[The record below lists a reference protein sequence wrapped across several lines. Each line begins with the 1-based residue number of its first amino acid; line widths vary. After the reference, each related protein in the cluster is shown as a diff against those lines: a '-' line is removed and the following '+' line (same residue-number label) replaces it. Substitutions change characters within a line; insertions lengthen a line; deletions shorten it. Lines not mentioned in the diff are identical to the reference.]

1 MARACA
7 SDEEFEALAG
17 AGSGAAAF
25 VDFGA
30 AWCAPCKAI
39 APHFAALAEEHAA
52 PGLLFLKV
60 DVDECEDTGEEY
72 GVSKLPTFAFLRD
85 GVAVETLGGG
95 ELPALLEFVRRH
107 APAPQPAPQPE
118 PEPER

>member
-39 APHFAALAEEHAA
+39 APHFAALDRSCSRPRSLWRSSRLSAYPCSNARA
-52 PGLLFLKV
+52 VSMACL
-60 DVDECEDTGEEY
+60 
-72 GVSKLPTFAFLRD
+72 GVSAR
-85 GVAVETLGGG
+85 
-95 ELPALLEFVRRH
+95 
-107 APAPQPAPQPE
+107 
-118 PEPER
+118 